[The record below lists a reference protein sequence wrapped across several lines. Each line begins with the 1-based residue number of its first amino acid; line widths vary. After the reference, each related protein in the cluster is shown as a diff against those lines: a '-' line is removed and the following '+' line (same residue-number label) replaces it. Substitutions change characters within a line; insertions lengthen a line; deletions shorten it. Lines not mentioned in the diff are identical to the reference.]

1 MGKGKNKSSS
11 TPKRKRYNKND
22 RLQNAKKWAEQYNGK
37 NIAKGYSNWFGVDL
51 VCAINELEVL
61 GSKFKQTFKEQVKQ
75 SLIARQKQK
84 ERRKRENG
92 QEHNN
97 DDGNFYFIAG
107 YTPNGVP
114 YGMTKEQMEG
124 VKN

>member
-22 RLQNAKKWAEQYNGK
+22 RAEQYNGK

-61 GSKFKQTFKEQVKQ
+61 GSKFNR
-75 SLIARQKQK
+75 LL
-84 ERRKRENG
+84 
-92 QEHNN
+92 
-97 DDGNFYFIAG
+97 
-107 YTPNGVP
+107 
-114 YGMTKEQMEG
+114 
-124 VKN
+124 KNR